1 MTPLENF
8 SDTMPPRRSVATPAS
23 QPIGNV
29 IAAAPTRE
37 IKLPPFEEDM
47 PQAWYNQAEA
57 YFRLHGVTDR
67 MFWFYYVQWALTP
80 VQKKLA
86 RDLLSIPDPP
96 PNAYELLKER
106 LLRLYDKGEKDRCRR
121 LLSMPP
127 LGGRR
132 PSELLAE
139 MLQLCPRDDVDGKI
153 IRYMFLFRL
162 TPTMQSMLGEDDT
175 SSITDLAARADAL
188 MDAEAAKEHAVAAA
202 VEEATIAAAGTAP
215 PSSTRKRKPDWNK
228 SKKPAFKRNKG
239 DGDKPDPGPWQDLG
253 ICWSHYTYGDKAKKC
268 RPPCARAE
276 N

>member
-1 MTPLENF
+1 
-8 SDTMPPRRSVATPAS
+8 
-23 QPIGNV
+23 
-29 IAAAPTRE
+29 
-37 IKLPPFEEDM
+37 
-47 PQAWYNQAEA
+47 
-57 YFRLHGVTDR
+57 

-162 TPTMQSMLGEDDT
+162 TPTMQRSQ
-175 SSITDLAARADAL
+175 
-188 MDAEAAKEHAVAAA
+188 
-202 VEEATIAAAGTAP
+202 
-215 PSSTRKRKPDWNK
+215 WN
-228 SKKPAFKRNKG
+228 R
-239 DGDKPDPGPWQDLG
+239 
-253 ICWSHYTYGDKAKKC
+253 YTYFLSQIILQFNDQKSCETTTIFAFFLLF
-268 RPPCARAE
+268 RQFFF
-276 N
+276 

>member
-1 MTPLENF
+1 
-8 SDTMPPRRSVATPAS
+8 
-23 QPIGNV
+23 
-29 IAAAPTRE
+29 
-37 IKLPPFEEDM
+37 M

-202 VEEATIAAAGTAP
+202 VEEATIAAAGVQLDYEAIAAEQAASPDTRAANDNSAEARVKDNGIQHP
-215 PSSTRKRKPDWNK
+215 VGSDHQHHRVLHSTW
-228 SKKPAFKRNKG
+228 
-239 DGDKPDPGPWQDLG
+239 
-253 ICWSHYTYGDKAKKC
+253 C
-268 RPPCARAE
+268 
-276 N
+276 